1 MNKMRYYRIHTAEI
15 AYKTGLP
22 VGIFVAVWRLVEAK
36 KLTAEEEKL
45 YWENRSYFEKVL
57 PVPPYYEKGNPD
69 GAVTWFKDTEQGN
82 DIYRQMD
89 FYRKMLK
96 KYGVKFY
103 KSRTQRIPGRVIY
116 EDDFQIAVVGQNSES
131 EITTEE
137 TE

>member
-1 MNKMRYYRIHTAEI
+1 M
-15 AYKTGLP
+15 LP
-22 VGIFVAVWRLVEAK
+22 V
-36 KLTAEEEKL
+36 
-45 YWENRSYFEKVL
+45 S
-57 PVPPYYEKGNPD
+57 PYYEKGNPD

-103 KSRTQRIPGRVIY
+103 KSSAQRIPGRVIY

>member
-1 MNKMRYYRIHTAEI
+1 M
-15 AYKTGLP
+15 
-22 VGIFVAVWRLVEAK
+22 
-36 KLTAEEEKL
+36 
-45 YWENRSYFEKVL
+45 L

-103 KSRTQRIPGRVIY
+103 KSSTQRIPDRVIY
-116 EDDFQIAVVGQNSES
+116 EEDFQIAVVGQNSES

>member
-1 MNKMRYYRIHTAEI
+1 MRYYRIHTAEI

-45 YWENRSYFEKVL
+45 YRENRSYFEKVL

-103 KSRTQRIPGRVIY
+103 KSSTQRIPGRVIY

>member
-36 KLTAEEEKL
+36 KLTAEEEGL

-103 KSRTQRIPGRVIY
+103 KSSTQRIPGRVIY

>member
-57 PVPPYYEKGNPD
+57 PVPPYYEKENPD

-103 KSRTQRIPGRVIY
+103 KSSTQRIPGRVIY

>member
-1 MNKMRYYRIHTAEI
+1 MSKR
-15 AYKTGLP
+15 
-22 VGIFVAVWRLVEAK
+22 K
-36 KLTAEEEKL
+36 KKL
-45 YWENRSYFEKVL
+45 YWENRSYFEKML
-57 PVPPYYEKGNPD
+57 PVTPYYEKGNPD

-82 DIYRQMD
+82 DIYRQID
-89 FYRKMLK
+89 FYRKILK

-103 KSRTQRIPGRVIY
+103 KSSTQRIPDRVIY

>member
-45 YWENRSYFEKVL
+45 YRENRSYFEKVL

-103 KSRTQRIPGRVIY
+103 KSSTQRIPGRVIY

>member
-1 MNKMRYYRIHTAEI
+1 MNKMRFYRIHTAEI

-103 KSRTQRIPGRVIY
+103 KSSTQRIPGRVIY
-116 EDDFQIAVVGQNSES
+116 EDVFQIAVVGQNSES
-131 EITTEE
+131 EIKTEE

>member
-1 MNKMRYYRIHTAEI
+1 MRYYRIHTAEI

-45 YWENRSYFEKVL
+45 YWEKRSYFEKVL

-103 KSRTQRIPGRVIY
+103 KSSTQRIPGRVIY

>member
-1 MNKMRYYRIHTAEI
+1 LNKMRYYRIHTAEI

-103 KSRTQRIPGRVIY
+103 KSSTQRIPGRVIY
-116 EDDFQIAVVGQNSES
+116 VDDFQIAVVGQNSES